1 MAKITK
7 TKEGKAVHSQTVTT
21 NQGFSWRAHDL
32 IPLITALLYFAI
44 HFVPDF
50 GAYDA
55 MGSQW
60 LYMILVDMLVVIF
73 ILARKNQYDEATSKV
88 FGNLFSRL
96 YIAFFL
102 LAGISIITAINPTES
117 WVCYARL
124 IATIVAFFNV
134 SILLYKRNDLFK
146 ILSQL
151 LALLL
156 LVESCQAIAHFLKG
170 IETTDMTT
178 VILELKGTTGNKN
191 IFAASTI
198 VKIPFAIYCIQSSK
212 LVGKILNAIILL
224 LAALTIFLVNARASY
239 VSLALIT
246 MLYIFYCLWNYRAE
260 KKMEAM
266 LSRLGYVLIP
276 IIVALFISQVELSNV
291 KSLQEQKGEGY
302 GTVAER
308 VATFTVTSNQVR
320 IDLWRHALDYTSQH
334 PWLGCGYGNWKIA
347 SIPYQR
353 VITNDLFVPIHS
365 HNDFV
370 EQFAEMGI
378 AGGLLYLAM
387 FTCIVVFTTKTFFGK
402 ATEDTKLISLIS
414 FLAFIGYSVDAFFNF
429 PMERPISQMFFVFI
443 TALNVSAYIS
453 GKEAVEYT
461 SSENKPAKKAQAAL
475 FGVIALLLL
484 IPATYIA
491 YLTYQSLTVQKTVL
505 NDLNNEPLKL
515 DWKTTVAS
523 FPPMPNLTATA
534 QPVDAIKGRYL
545 YEAGK
550 YEEALVLLDKG
561 RIANPVIGY
570 SEFLKAGLYF
580 KTGKLDSAV
589 RNATFAYYT
598 RPKAKTYYQTLIAV
612 LAKVKDTTGI
622 KKAFAEFDRYRH
634 EPIGWDLYLRGMLN
648 AQGQGS
654 KHLLLMAD
662 SAMKMF
668 ANQEGVAAIAKVREE
683 IIRFMNVTAVNT
695 TTANSIN
702 AETLAMANKY
712 YNDGVATFGAGVF
725 GKDDLE
731 KAAGLFLK
739 SASLNP
745 GNYVAYENAAICYF
759 NMKQWQKSI
768 TYFNKVLATKQ
779 SVNGKPEY
787 FKGVALYNLGQKDAG
802 CTNLKAALA
811 KGWKDAETII
821 NANCK

>member
-1 MAKITK
+1 MAKIPK
-7 TKEGKAVHSQTVTT
+7 TKESKAVHSQTVTAS
-21 NQGFSWRAHDL
+21 QGFSWQAHNL
-32 IPLITALLYFAI
+32 IPLVTALLYFAI
-44 HFVPDF
+44 HFVPDL

-55 MGSQW
+55 MGPQW
-60 LYMILVDMLVVIF
+60 LYMIMVNMLVVIF
-73 ILARKNQYDEATSKV
+73 ILARKHVYDQAASRV

-96 YIAFFL
+96 YIAFFI
-102 LAGISIITAINPTES
+102 LAGVSIITAINPTES

-124 IATIVAFFNV
+124 SATIVAFFNV

-146 ILSQL
+146 LLSQL
-151 LALLL
+151 LALVL

-170 IETTDMTT
+170 VETTDMNA

-198 VKIPFAIYCIQSSK
+198 VKIPFAIYCIQSSR
-212 LVGKILNAIILL
+212 LIGKILNAVILL

-246 MLYIFYCLWNYRAE
+246 IIYILYCLWNYRTG
-260 KKMEAM
+260 KKMEEI

-276 IIVALFISQVELSNV
+276 VIVALFVSQVELSNV

-353 VITNDLFVPIHS
+353 VITNDLYVPIHS

-378 AGGLLYLAM
+378 GGGLLYLAM
-387 FTCIVVFTTKTFFGK
+387 FASIVVFTVKTFLGK
-402 ATEDTKLISLIS
+402 APEDTKMVSFIS

-443 TALNVSAYIS
+443 TALNVTAYIS
-453 GKEAVEYT
+453 GKESSGT
-461 SSENKPAKKAQAAL
+461 SSSESKPVKKARAAL
-475 FGVIALLLL
+475 FGITALLLL
-484 IPATYIA
+484 LPAAYIA
-491 YLTYQSLTVQKTVL
+491 YLTYQSLRVQKTVMA
-505 NDLNNEPLKL
+505 DLNNEPLTL

-523 FPPMPNLTATA
+523 FPPIPNLTATA

-545 YEAGK
+545 SEAGK

-561 RIANPVIGY
+561 RIANPLIGY

-580 KTGKLDSAV
+580 KTGKFDSAV
-589 RNATFAYYT
+589 RNATYAYYT

-612 LAKVKDTTGI
+612 LAKVKDTSGI

-662 SAMKMF
+662 SALKMF

-683 IIRFMNVTAVNT
+683 IIQFMNTPAST
-695 TTANSIN
+695 TTAANGINSAN
-702 AETLAMANKY
+702 LAMANKY
-712 YNDGVATFGAGVF
+712 YTDGVATFGAGVF

-731 KAAGLFLK
+731 KAASYFLK
-739 SASLNP
+739 SAALNP

>member
-7 TKEGKAVHSQTVTT
+7 TKESKAVHSQTVTSP
-21 NQGFSWRAHDL
+21 QGFSWQAHNL
-32 IPLITALLYFAI
+32 VPLVTALLYVAI

-60 LYMILVDMLVVIF
+60 LYMIMTDMLVVIF
-73 ILARKNQYDEATSKV
+73 ILARKQVYDEAASRV

-102 LAGISIITAINPTES
+102 LAGISMITAMNPTES

-134 SILLYKRNDLFK
+134 SILLYNRNDLFK

-151 LALLL
+151 FALVLL
-156 LVESCQAIAHFLKG
+156 IESCQAIAHFLKG
-170 IETTDMTT
+170 VETTDMTT

-212 LVGKILNAIILL
+212 LAGKILNALILL

-239 VSLALIT
+239 LSLALIVVAYLFYSFWNNRT
-246 MLYIFYCLWNYRAE
+246 EKKTAEMLYR
-260 KKMEAM
+260 M
-266 LSRLGYVLIP
+266 GYVLIP

-291 KSLQEQKGEGY
+291 KSLQEQKGGY

-353 VITNDLFVPIHS
+353 VITNDLYVPIHS

-378 AGGLLYLAM
+378 GGGLLYLAL
-387 FTCIVVFTTKTFFGK
+387 FTCIVVFTFKTFFGK
-402 ATEDTKLISLIS
+402 APEDTRLISFIS

-443 TALNVSAYIS
+443 TAFNISAYIS
-453 GKEAVEYT
+453 GKEATGNT
-461 SSENKPAKKAQAAL
+461 SPENKPVTKAQAAL
-475 FGVIALLLL
+475 FGITALLLL
-484 IPATYIA
+484 IPAAYIA
-491 YLTYQSLTVQKTVL
+491 YQTYRSLVVQKTVL
-505 NDLNNEPLKL
+505 ADLNNEPLKL
-515 DWKTTVAS
+515 DWKTTIAS
-523 FPPMPNLTATA
+523 FPPIPNLTATA

-561 RIANPVIGY
+561 RVANPLIGY

-580 KTGKLDSAV
+580 KSGRFDSAV
-589 RNATFAYYT
+589 RNATYAYYI

-612 LAKVKDTTGI
+612 LAKVKDTSGI

-662 SAMKMF
+662 SALKMF
-668 ANQEGVAAIAKVREE
+668 ANQEGAAAIVKVREE
-683 IIRFMNVTAVNT
+683 IIRFMNSPAANTNT
-695 TTANSIN
+695 TNGIN
-702 AETLAMANKY
+702 AADLATANKY
-712 YNDGVATFGAGVF
+712 YNDGVAAFGTGVF

-731 KAAGLFLK
+731 KAAGYFLK
-739 SASLNP
+739 SAAINP

-768 TYFNKVLATKQ
+768 TYFNKVLATGQ
-779 SVNGKPEY
+779 SANGKPEY
-787 FKGVALYNLGQKDAG
+787 FKGVALYNLGQKDVG
-802 CTNLKAALA
+802 CASLKAALA
-811 KGWKDAETII
+811 KGWKEAGSII
-821 NANCK
+821 AANCK